1 MGIKDFLSGFRETAA
16 AERDTTPQRFRWAVF
31 VILAVI
37 LSVLIWI
44 LLTAIQ

>member
-16 AERDTTPQRFRWAVF
+16 ADRNTTPRPFRRVVF
-31 VILAVI
+31 VILVVI